1 MNRRLLK
8 IAKWFFGIVLGVFLL
23 VTVGLYFFK
32 DTICGYVVN
41 EVNKHLKAKVTVAEV
56 DLTFWASFPNLSV
69 DFNDVFIQDS
79 YENSTIK
86 DTLLFSHRIRLKF
99 DPMDIWNENYKVKS
113 IEVDPGTIK
122 LKVRK
127 NGEVNYDILKPK
139 KESKQSAF
147 ELNLQQVTLQDI
159 RFSYRNAAT
168 NQYYLTKFYNLEL
181 QGDFSE
187 KSYRLH
193 AKSNLKVHTAKSG
206 KVTLISNKP
215 AFFDLT
221 INVNSE
227 TFEIPKAIVY
237 VAKLPFELKGNV
249 TKDWLHFEIH
259 SANIQ
264 LVDVVNNFSV
274 AQVDEIKKFAG
285 TGAVYFNLF
294 IDGERKPT
302 SPTEI
307 NCDFGIKNGSLTEPT
322 NKLKLNNVN
331 LAGKYSNKGGA
342 EKEFLKLSDIRFST
356 AGGPFSGNVL
366 LTQFAAPIVK
376 GNANGV
382 INLKILHSLFHLPYV
397 DNVSGNIGLQTNFNV
412 KGTLQTDN
420 SINYSIQTCEGEIQ
434 LKNIDLK
441 MVNDKRLFHKVN
453 GAMYLRNDEVGIDN
467 VSLEIGKTD
476 IAMNGVFKNIFNYLK
491 KQGDLKAEVEIKSN
505 YLDVA
510 DLGTT
515 TKEEKIKDGRD
526 FVLPDNIVAR
536 VFMEVGDLTYQ
547 NHEFKRLSGN
557 LIVGKRKLYFPDIS
571 LQNADAD
578 IRGTLTIEEKS
589 PEIFNIST
597 QVATDNLLFKSL
609 FKEWNNFNQNAI
621 GENNIFGKAQ
631 AKVYFEAPFDLRAGI
646 ISRSIKSQVY
656 LKITDGRLKDVAAFK
671 SITENLKTGA
681 AKLAIGKGNI
691 AGLERK
697 LLDLKFETLENTF
710 TIQNGQLEIPTM
722 LIHTSVLDIETSG
735 THTFDNR
742 IDYRFAFRFRDLKDK
757 NTVSE
762 FGEEEDDGTGLHVFM
777 RMFGALDNPTI
788 IWDKTAKKEQAKE
801 NRKAEKENVKSIF
814 KTEFGIF
821 KGDTTVKTYQPKEKP
836 KEVLQVEF
844 GTIKTED
851 IKDPVKQKKDS
862 KLKNTLKNWKQE
874 SDKSKQEEI
883 EFN

>member
-1 MNRRLLK
+1 MNRRLIK
-8 IAKWFFGIVLGVFLL
+8 IAQWFFGIVLGVFIL
-23 VTVGLYFFK
+23 VTAGLYFFK
-32 DTICGYVVN
+32 DTICGYVVT

-56 DLTFWASFPNLSV
+56 DLTFWASFPNVSV

-79 YENSTIK
+79 YQNSTVR
-86 DTLLFSHRIRLKF
+86 DTLLFSKRIRLKF

-139 KESKQSAF
+139 KESKQSDF
-147 ELNLQQVTLQDI
+147 ELNLQQVKLENI
-159 RFSYRNAAT
+159 HFSYKNAAT

-181 QGDFSE
+181 QGDFSQ
-187 KSYRLH
+187 KSYSLH

-206 KVTLISNKP
+206 KVTLVSNKP

-227 TFEIPKAIVY
+227 TFDIPKAIVY
-237 VAKLPFELKGNV
+237 VAKLPFELNGNV
-249 TKDWLHFEIH
+249 TKDKLHFEVH

-294 IDGERKPT
+294 IDGERMAT

-307 NCDFGIKNGSLTEPT
+307 NCDFGIKNGSLTEPV
-322 NKLKLNNVN
+322 NNLKLKNVN
-331 LAGKYSNKGGA
+331 LAGKYSNRGGA
-342 EKEFLKLSDIRFST
+342 EKEFLKLSNIRFST
-356 AGGPFSGNVL
+356 AGGPFSGNMI
-366 LTQFAAPIVK
+366 LTQFAAPNIK

-382 INLKILHSLFHLPYV
+382 VNLKILHSLFHLPFV

-412 KGTLQTDN
+412 KGAIQTDN
-420 SINYSIQTCEGEIQ
+420 SINYSIKTCEGEIQ
-434 LKNIDLK
+434 LKNVHLK
-441 MVNDKRLFHKVN
+441 MVNDKRQFHKVN

-467 VSLEIGKTD
+467 VRLEIGKTD
-476 IAMNGVFKNIFNYLK
+476 IAVNGVFKNIFNYLK
-491 KQGDLKAEVEIKSN
+491 RQGDLKAEVEIKSS

-515 TKEEKIKDGRD
+515 SKEEKIKEGRD
-526 FVLPDNIVAR
+526 FVLPDNITGS
-536 VFMEVGDLTYQ
+536 VFMEVGYLIYQ
-547 NHEFKRLSGN
+547 NHEFKQLSGN
-557 LIVGKRKLYFPDIS
+557 LIVDKRKLYFPDIS
-571 LQNADAD
+571 LQNANANV
-578 IRGTLTIEEKS
+578 RGTLTIEEKS

-597 QVATDNLLFKSL
+597 QVATENLQFKSL
-609 FKEWNNFNQNAI
+609 FREWNNFNQNAI

-631 AKVYFEAPFDLRAGI
+631 AKVYFEAPFDLRTGI
-646 ISRSIKSQVY
+646 ISRSIKSKVY

-681 AKLAIGKGNI
+681 AKFAIGKGNI

-735 THTFDNR
+735 THTFDNK

-757 NTVSE
+757 STLSE
-762 FGEEEDDGTGLHVFM
+762 FEEEDDGTGIHVFM

-801 NRKAEKENVKSIF
+801 NRAAEKETVKSIF

-821 KGDTTVKTYQPKEKP
+821 KGDTTVKTYQPKDKP
-836 KEVLQVEF
+836 KEVLKVEF
-844 GTIKTED
+844 GTIKTEE
-851 IKDPVKQKKDS
+851 IKDPVKPKKDS